1 MIGGGS
7 SENVDLWPLNTAPG
21 IFLSV
26 VLAPS
31 ALRLD
36 LARRSHQPQPSNQ
49 RWLSYKDGF
58 LITGP
63 LSSELL
69 PVAIVL
75 AIVSFAQTLLSFTP
89 TGLTV
94 PIYAALATT
103 AIYLQAAQVS
113 GILSVLYG
121 SLIQGR
127 RL

>member
-1 MIGGGS
+1 MNGGGS
-7 SENVDLWPLNTAPG
+7 SENLDLWPLNTAPG

-36 LARRSHQPQPSNQ
+36 LAGRSHQPQPSNQ
-49 RWLSYKDGF
+49 RWLSYN
-58 LITGP
+58 GP

-121 SLIQGR
+121 SLVQGR